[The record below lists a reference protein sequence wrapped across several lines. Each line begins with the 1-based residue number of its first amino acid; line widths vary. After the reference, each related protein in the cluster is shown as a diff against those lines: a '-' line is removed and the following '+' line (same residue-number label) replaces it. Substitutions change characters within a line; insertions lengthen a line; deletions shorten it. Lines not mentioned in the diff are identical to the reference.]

1 MATDSHQ
8 RTYLQILRTTGK
20 VPTDI
25 TRPDFNGLS
34 ETIDLIESIALE
46 SQGNQ
51 RVVESAVESL
61 SRTNPKL
68 AALAKDESKP
78 VVEVISSEQLHPP
91 LPEGMALPPGATD
104 GLCPLKDEY
113 VAYSSQASPEGY
125 EEFHATCFW
134 SMLSTV
140 AARRVKIGVGK
151 RQYTP
156 LIAVLAARTSLY
168 KKTVTAEVT
177 RDVLKAAG
185 LEWLLGL
192 TKTTPQ
198 KLLSDM
204 AGSVPENYGRMSL
217 EQQILERQQLAM
229 SGQRGWLYNEFGKLI
244 KAMMRTT
251 GPMADFIELLLIMD
265 DCSDLL
271 KTGTVGRGTEIIKM
285 PYLSVLGTL
294 TPASIKAVAGKNAE
308 LWSDGFFARIVFSC
322 PPPNT
327 YLDRPFDRSE
337 LTVPPYLAAGI
348 RNWHNRLDSPEI
360 DIIPVRDDEGKET
373 KQYEKVWTK
382 DLPERKY
389 PVYDD
394 AYTAW
399 TNYRSAL
406 KQIIHQHF
414 AHNQD
419 FDGSYERLA
428 IMALRVATLAASL
441 EGASGVEYRH
451 WMLGQEQAEMWRSSL
466 HQLYAQ
472 INISDGEI
480 GGVPTQEDMLVDYL
494 KGLEKVT
501 TAREILQYG
510 PAQLRK
516 LKSEG
521 IRDMLAG
528 LIKDGVVEK
537 ARIEGSK
544 AEWYRY
550 LPE

>member
-1 MATDSHQ
+1 MSDVSSEQ
-8 RTYLQILRTTGK
+8 RQYIQVLRTTGTA
-20 VPTDI
+20 PTN
-25 TRPDFNGLS
+25 RPDFNGLS
-34 ETIDLIESIALE
+34 STIDIIESIARE
-46 SQGNQ
+46 SGGN
-51 RVVESAVESL
+51 RRSIGDTITSL
-61 SRTNPKL
+61 SRTNAKL
-68 AALAKDESKP
+68 AALIKEEKTA
-78 VVEVISSEQLHPP
+78 VEVTSNEQLYPP
-91 LPEGMALPPGATD
+91 LPEGMALEPGATN
-104 GLCPLKDEY
+104 GLCPLKEEY
-113 VAYSSQASPEGY
+113 VTYSKQASPEGY
-125 EEFHATCFW
+125 EEFHSTCFW

-140 AARRVKIGVGK
+140 AGRRVKIGVGK

-168 KKTVTAEVT
+168 KKTVTAEVS

-185 LEWLLGL
+185 LDWLLGL

-204 AGSVPENYGRMSL
+204 AGSVPENYGRMSFD
-217 EQQILERQQLAM
+217 QQLLERQQLAM

-271 KTGTVGRGTEIIKM
+271 KTGTLGRGTEIITK

-337 LTVPPYLAAGI
+337 LTVPPELAAGI
-348 RNWHNRLDSPEI
+348 RNWHNRLGSPEI
-360 DIIPVRDDEGKET
+360 DIISVQDDEGKDT
-373 KQYEKVWTK
+373 KQYEKVWTRE
-382 DLPERKY
+382 LPERKY

-406 KQIIHQHF
+406 KEIIHKHF

-441 EGASGVEYRH
+441 EDADGVEYKH
-451 WMLGQEQAEMWRSSL
+451 WMLGQEQAELWRSSL

-472 INISDGEI
+472 VNSNADLGDG
-480 GGVPTQEDMLVDYL
+480 PTQEDMLVDYL
-494 KGLEKVT
+494 KDLNKLT
-501 TAREILQYG
+501 TAREILQFG
-510 PAQLRK
+510 PAQLRR
-516 LKSEG
+516 LKSDG

-528 LIKDGVVEK
+528 FIKDGIVEK
-537 ARIEGSK
+537 TRMEGSK
-544 AEWYRY
+544 AEWYKY

>member
-1 MATDSHQ
+1 VS
-8 RTYLQILRTTGK
+8 
-20 VPTDI
+20 
-25 TRPDFNGLS
+25 N
-34 ETIDLIESIALE
+34 
-46 SQGNQ
+46 
-51 RVVESAVESL
+51 
-61 SRTNPKL
+61 
-68 AALAKDESKP
+68 
-78 VVEVISSEQLHPP
+78 EQLYPP
-91 LPEGMALPPGATD
+91 LPEGMALQPGATD

-113 VAYSSQASPEGY
+113 VDYSKQASPEGY
-125 EEFHATCFW
+125 EEFHSTCFW

-140 AARRVKIGVGK
+140 AGRRVKIGVGK

-168 KKTVTAEVT
+168 KKTVTAEVS

-185 LEWLLGL
+185 LDWLLGL

-204 AGSVPENYGRMSL
+204 AGSVPENYGRMSF
-217 EQQILERQQLAM
+217 EQQLLEKQQLAM

-271 KTGTVGRGTEIIKM
+271 KTGTLGRGTEIITK

-327 YLDRPFDRSE
+327 YLDKPFDRSE
-337 LTVPPYLAAGI
+337 LIVPPRLAVGI
-348 RNWHNRLDSPEI
+348 RNWHNRLGSPEI
-360 DIIPVRDDEGKET
+360 DIIPVQDDEGKET
-373 KQYEKVWTK
+373 RQYEKVWTQ

-389 PVYDD
+389 PVSDD
-394 AYTAW
+394 AYNAW
-399 TNYRSAL
+399 TSYRSAL
-406 KQIIHQHF
+406 KEIIHKHF
-414 AHNQD
+414 AHNHD

-441 EGASGVEYRH
+441 EGASGVEYKH
-451 WMLGQEQAEMWRSSL
+451 WMLGQEQAELWRSSL

-472 INISDGEI
+472 VNSSADLGDG
-480 GGVPTQEDMLVDYL
+480 PTQEDMLVDYL
-494 KGLEKVT
+494 KDLNKQT

-510 PAQLRK
+510 PAQLRR

-521 IRDMLAG
+521 VRDMLAG
-528 LIKDGVVEK
+528 FIKDGIVEK
-537 ARIEGSK
+537 TRMEGSK